1 MVQISASLLA
11 ADYAR
16 LGEEVQ
22 RAESA
27 GTDSFHFDMMDGHY
41 VSNLALAPDHLAA
54 LRPLTT
60 LPFYVHLELANPDEV
75 LSRFDP
81 FPADVII
88 VQWNTLKNPLETF
101 DRIRSRNAKVG
112 LGINP
117 EDNIQEVA
125 RYFPNLDLF
134 LILGVYPGFG
144 GQPMQPET
152 KQVIREARSVANKLA
167 SSLTIAVDGGVKC
180 ENATSLVEAGADCL
194 IMGTALFQS
203 QDMKRTISEIRASIE
218 ETGFSRL
225 DNLTA
230 KILQARP

>member
-27 GTDSFHFDMMDGHY
+27 GMDSFHFDMMDGHY
-41 VSNLALAPDHLAA
+41 VPNLALAPDHFAA
-54 LRPLTT
+54 LRPHTT
-60 LPFYVHLELANPDEV
+60 LPLYAHLELANPDEV
-75 LSRFDP
+75 LSRFNP
-81 FPADVII
+81 FPADMII

-117 EDNIQEVA
+117 EDNIEEVA
-125 RYFPNLDLF
+125 RYFPNIDLF

-144 GQPMQPET
+144 GQPMQPGT
-152 KQVIREARSVANKLA
+152 KQVIRQARSEANRSA

-180 ENATSLVEAGADCL
+180 ENAASLVEAGADCL
-194 IMGTALFQS
+194 IMGTALFNS
-203 QDMKRTISEIRASIE
+203 QDMKRTISEIRASIA
-218 ETGFSRL
+218 ETGFSRQ

-230 KILQARP
+230 KILQARS